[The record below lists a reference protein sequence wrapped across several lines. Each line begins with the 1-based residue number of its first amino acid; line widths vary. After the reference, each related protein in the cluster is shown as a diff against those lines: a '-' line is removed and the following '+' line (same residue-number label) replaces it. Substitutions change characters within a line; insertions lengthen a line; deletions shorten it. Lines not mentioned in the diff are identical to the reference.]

1 MPTSDHILS
10 FLLAALLHA
19 VGLLLIGGLSLRAAH
34 TAESAPELE
43 VRAVELTL
51 AEVEPMD
58 NSGPPDASAEVLP
71 AENPLRPLELPETQ
85 AAVPP
90 PLALPD
96 KPAFTDALTPPPEPI
111 PEPMPAV
118 PAAPPSPPAPKPSER
133 KAPAAVPEPKAATA
147 APGPAVIRPAAGGSS
162 GRIDG
167 HPSLER
173 PIKPSYPIG
182 ARRRG
187 EEGTV
192 ILDVTVAPDGSAK
205 AVARVSSSGFPE
217 LDAAAERAAARARFK
232 PGTRDGQ
239 PIECTARITIIF
251 RLRDA

>member
-19 VGLLLIGGLSLRAAH
+19 LGLLLVGDLCLRAAH
-34 TAESAPELE
+34 MADAAPELE
-43 VRAVELTL
+43 VRAVELAL
-51 AEVEPMD
+51 ADVEPLTD
-58 NSGPPDASAEVLP
+58 SGPPDASEQKIQSEEP
-71 AENPLRPLELPETQ
+71 PRPLEQPEVQTP
-85 AAVPP
+85 VP

-96 KPAFTDALTPPPEPI
+96 KPSFTDALTPPPEPS
-111 PEPMPAV
+111 PETAPAMPA
-118 PAAPPSPPAPKPSER
+118 AAPPSPPPVR
-133 KAPAAVPEPKAATA
+133 KAPAAVPAPRPAAA
-147 APGPAVIRPAAGGSS
+147 GPAVIRPAAGGSS

-167 HPSLER
+167 HPSLVR

-217 LDAAAERAAARARFK
+217 LDASAERAAMRARFK
-232 PGTRDGQ
+232 PGTRDGKAVA
-239 PIECTARITIIF
+239 CAARITIIF